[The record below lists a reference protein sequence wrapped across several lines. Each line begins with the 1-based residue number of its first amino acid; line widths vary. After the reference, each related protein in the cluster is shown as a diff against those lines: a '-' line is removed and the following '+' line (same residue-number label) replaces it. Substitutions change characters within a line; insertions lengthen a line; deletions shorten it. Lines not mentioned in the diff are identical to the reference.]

1 MKDLCTS
8 LQGMRNK
15 LEELEIWIRSQ
26 SYNVIVVKL
35 GTKRSTSGV
44 LVWRVV
50 RYLRE
55 IGRTGKVEV
64 LRCI

>member
-1 MKDLCTS
+1 MKYLYTS
-8 LQGMRNK
+8 LHGMRNK

-44 LVWRVV
+44 LVCRVV
-50 RYLRE
+50 GYLRE
-55 IGRTGKVEV
+55 IGRTGRVEV

>member
-1 MKDLCTS
+1 
-8 LQGMRNK
+8 MRNK

-50 RYLRE
+50 GYLRE
-55 IGRTGKVEV
+55 IGRTGRVEV

>member
-15 LEELEIWIRSQ
+15 LEGLEIWIRSQ